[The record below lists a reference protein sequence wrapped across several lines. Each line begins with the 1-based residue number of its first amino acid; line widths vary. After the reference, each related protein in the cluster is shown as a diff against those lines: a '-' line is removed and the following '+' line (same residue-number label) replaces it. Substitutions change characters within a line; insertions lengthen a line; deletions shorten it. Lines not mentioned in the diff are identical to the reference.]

1 MQCRMVE
8 MRYKEVINICDGCR
22 LGFVGDVE
30 VLLPEG
36 RVTALIVPGPCRF
49 FGLFSRGHALEGSAC
64 RVCRK
69 RGEIVVGRIGRPF
82 HSPSPPLIFRAKS
95 ARVAMSFFI
104 CFGESKGVN
113 SNSTLPSKPTRL
125 SEKAASAFPP
135 AARGRRNPA
144 AVQ

>member
-49 FGLFSRGHALEGSAC
+49 FGLFG
-64 RVCRK
+64 
-69 RGEIVVGRIGRPF
+69 RGEEFYVPWECIKQIGDDIVLIDKPF
-82 HSPSPPLIFRAKS
+82 PRQEIPR
-95 ARVAMSFFI
+95 R
-104 CFGESKGVN
+104 ERR
-113 SNSTLPSKPTRL
+113 TR
-125 SEKAASAFPP
+125 
-135 AARGRRNPA
+135 RRF
-144 AVQ
+144 

>member
-49 FGLFSRGHALEGSAC
+49 FGLFG
-64 RVCRK
+64 
-69 RGEIVVGRIGRPF
+69 RGEEFYVPWSASSRSGTTSSSSTSRRSGGRPTR
-82 HSPSPPLIFRAKS
+82 SGGGSGGCSR
-95 ARVAMSFFI
+95 R
-104 CFGESKGVN
+104 GEDG
-113 SNSTLPSKPTRL
+113 
-125 SEKAASAFPP
+125 EA
-135 AARGRRNPA
+135 
-144 AVQ
+144 